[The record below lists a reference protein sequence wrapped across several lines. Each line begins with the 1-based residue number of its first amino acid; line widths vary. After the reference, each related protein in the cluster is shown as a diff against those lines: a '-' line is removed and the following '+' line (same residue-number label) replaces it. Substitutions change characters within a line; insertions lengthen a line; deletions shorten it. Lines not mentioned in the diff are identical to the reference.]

1 MRRIAA
7 FVMLAALGLATA
19 DTVARAEQNPN
30 CPRGTDQ
37 VGNKCIRR

>member
-7 FVMLAALGLATA
+7 FVMLVALSLAAAGI
-19 DTVARAEQNPN
+19 VARADQNPN

-37 VGNKCIRR
+37 GGNKCIRR

>member
-1 MRRIAA
+1 VRRIAA
-7 FVMLAALGLATA
+7 FVMLAALSLAA
-19 DTVARAEQNPN
+19 AGTVAQAEQNPN